1 MSQPI
6 RRRRMVWSRGRT
18 LALVAGSLSMAVGAA
33 GCAATKGDMRILQ
46 DELRALRSS
55 IARSDTAQR
64 AKTDSAT
71 MLVARVN
78 DSLRLLS
85 TRLMTFQANVS
96 GGLYDMGRLLIQIQE
111 LSGQSQR
118 RLQEIRASLETRME
132 AMNAGATAPMTP
144 ATPVAPDTSR
154 PAAGPGPAQLFQ
166 VAFDQMQ
173 RGSFGVARA
182 GFQDL
187 LNKYP
192 TFDAAPMAQLYIGQS
207 LAEEKNVAGADSVY
221 QLVVQKYPQSKA
233 ASTALYKYALSL
245 IAQKKTAPAKD
256 VLNRIVKE
264 YPTSDEASLARDL
277 LRTVR

>member
-1 MSQPI
+1 MSETI

-18 LALVAGSLSMAVGAA
+18 LALAAGSLWVAVGAA

-64 AKTDSAT
+64 LKTDSAM

-85 TRLMTFQANVS
+85 TRLTTFQANVS

-132 AMNAGATAPMTP
+132 AMNAGAAPSP
-144 ATPVAPDTSR
+144 ATPTTPAAPDTSR
-154 PAAGPGPAQLFQ
+154 PVGPGPAQLFQ

-192 TFDAAPMAQLYIGQS
+192 TFDAAPTAQLYIGQS